1 MPRHSYNTMSS
12 SRRMHMAERAGGL
25 EEDNDMIEI
34 EIREEHNIGVNE
46 TEDHFKAESTVKE
59 HNRRLMRMIE

>member
-1 MPRHSYNTMSS
+1 
-12 SRRMHMAERAGGL
+12 MAERAGGL